1 MPALD
6 EPADAATLGGEQAR
20 LVARSV
26 VVVAAMLVICLVGY
40 IAYQSGVSGVVN
52 DCLKLNQFQKDG
64 RVFSCYV
71 QDESDGE
78 DA

>member
-1 MPALD
+1 MRNNVD
-6 EPADAATLGGEQAR
+6 
-20 LVARSV
+20 SV

-40 IAYQSGVSGVVN
+40 IGYQSGVSGVVN

-64 RVFSCYV
+64 RVFNCYPEE
-71 QDESDGE
+71 ESGGE

>member
-1 MPALD
+1 MRNNVD
-6 EPADAATLGGEQAR
+6 
-20 LVARSV
+20 SV

-64 RVFSCYV
+64 RVFACYV

-78 DA
+78 GV